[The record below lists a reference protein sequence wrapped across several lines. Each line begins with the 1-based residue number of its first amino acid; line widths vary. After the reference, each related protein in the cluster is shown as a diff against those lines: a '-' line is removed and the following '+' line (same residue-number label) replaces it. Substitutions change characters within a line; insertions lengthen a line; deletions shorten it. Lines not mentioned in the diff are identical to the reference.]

1 MIELRIDLKK
11 KNLSSS
17 LASSN
22 EIRVQ
27 MLEHGSNLSASL
39 VSNNEIR
46 VQMLERGSDG
56 KTPIKGID
64 YMTPEDIDEIAR
76 EVQFD
81 AGVEAATIEDIK
93 RLF

>member
-1 MIELRIDLKK
+1 MIELRIDVK
-11 KNLSSS
+11 KNNLSDS
-17 LASSN
+17 LVSNN

-27 MLEHGSNLSASL
+27 MFERGSHLSSSL

-64 YMTPEDIDEIAR
+64 YMTPEDIDEITR

-81 AGVEAATIEDIK
+81 AGIESATIEDIK

>member
-1 MIELRIDLKK
+1 MIELRIDIKG

-17 LASSN
+17 LVSKS

-27 MLEHGSNLSASL
+27 MLELGSNLSASL

-46 VQMLERGSDG
+46 VQMVERGSDG

-64 YMTPEDIDEIAR
+64 YMTPEDIDEITR

-81 AGVEAATIEDIK
+81 AGIEAATMEDIQ